1 VTSPADVLPT
11 TIFVLTR
18 PLAELPDTL
27 RLPSLDWSLL
37 FAVSGRHTVHQIG
50 ARFGVSPAARD
61 AAFARLLDAGLIV
74 ESPLTVAEFQ
84 AARARVDAEEPVTLA
99 AFLADEP
106 PFVPLEPTP
115 PEDAMAAVIPL
126 VSRRRLSLRNLMAN
140 LSEGAATP
148 EEGQMNVYRL
158 FLRLDSNE
166 LQRHGIKT
174 LRFEDDRFVDDPDL
188 QEQILAAYQTTFRKP
203 CPASVFV

>member
-1 VTSPADVLPT
+1 MTSPADVLPT
-11 TIFVLTR
+11 TIFELTR
-18 PLAELPDTL
+18 PLAELPETL

-50 ARFGVSPAARD
+50 ALFGVTPAARD

-74 ESPLTVAEFQ
+74 ERPLTAAEFQ

-99 AFLADEP
+99 TFLADEP
-106 PFVPLEPTP
+106 PFVPLEPSP
-115 PEDAMAAVIPL
+115 SEDAMAAVIPL
-126 VSRRRLSLRNLMAN
+126 VPRRRLSLRNLMAN

-174 LRFEDDRFVDDPDL
+174 LRFEDDRFVDDPTL
-188 QEQILAAYQTTFRKP
+188 QEQILAAYQATFGKP
-203 CPASVFV
+203 CPAGVFV